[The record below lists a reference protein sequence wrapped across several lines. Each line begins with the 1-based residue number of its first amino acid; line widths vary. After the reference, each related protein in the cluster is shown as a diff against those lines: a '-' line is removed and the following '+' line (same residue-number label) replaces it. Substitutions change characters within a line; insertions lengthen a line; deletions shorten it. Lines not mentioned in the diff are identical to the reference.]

1 MDPTHLWGWFD
12 WGIVSMGGL
21 TRRQQLLILRE
32 HADKLARAVVLHD
45 DELYLKELYQIKCI
59 VDIVIESEKAAV
71 PRSETW

>member
-45 DELYLKELYQIKCI
+45 DELYQIKCI